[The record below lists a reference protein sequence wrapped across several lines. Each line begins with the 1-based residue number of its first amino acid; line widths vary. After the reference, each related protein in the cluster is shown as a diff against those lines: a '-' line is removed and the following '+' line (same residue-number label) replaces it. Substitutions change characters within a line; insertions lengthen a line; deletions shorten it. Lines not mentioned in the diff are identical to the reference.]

1 MSAVF
6 SWIAQGLAALMF
18 VAVIVA
24 WWEHLGRVER
34 RRSLVQDPE
43 AARPTRTRVLSVDVD
58 LEVTPAPVVLEGDA
72 ATRREV
78 LDGALSRMSREGST
92 AASRSA
98 WIDTAPMIGQGMGTP
113 ETAARSTPAPAPTP
127 QEQTP

>member
-1 MSAVF
+1 MIAVF

-18 VAVIVA
+18 VAVVVA

-34 RRSLVQDPE
+34 RRSLMQDPE
-43 AARPTRTRVLSVDVD
+43 AARPAGTRVLSVDVD
-58 LEVTPAPVVLEGDA
+58 LEATAAPVVLEGDA

-78 LDGALSRMSREGST
+78 LDGAMSRMSREGST
-92 AASRSA
+92 AGSRSA
-98 WIDTAPMIGQGMGTP
+98 WFDTAPMIVQGMGTP
-113 ETAARSTPAPAPTP
+113 ETASAPAP